1 MQSGFPS
8 RVVGSVV
15 LAAIV
20 AGCSQQRPVPP
31 ESRLIQ
37 DERVYNERSAAD
49 FRASIEHIVRRLE
62 TEYDEFEA
70 HRRPTPPMLN
80 ILVLSGGG
88 DYGSFGAGFLKAW
101 GSVTD
106 PAQARPQFD
115 VVTGVSTGSLIAP
128 FAFVGNERAYDRILK
143 LYENPNNDWA
153 VTRGP
158 LFFLPGN
165 PSLLKIDGLERELR
179 KQVDAELIREIA
191 AAGRENR
198 VLGIGATNLDYN
210 EQRIW
215 DLTAAA
221 ADCERTGDINRFH
234 QILLTS
240 SAIPGAFPPRIVDGV
255 MYVDGGCVSNILYN
269 PNMTS
274 PDSALAIWRKL
285 HPDRPVPAQRI
296 WVIINEQLHPPPQI
310 VQPNWIDVAGAAVAE
325 IIRASTYT
333 ALRQLANEA
342 AVIRATGTADIEV
355 RYVAIP
361 DDWRDP
367 ATGSAVFDKA
377 TMDSLG
383 KLGLKM
389 GTDPAS
395 WKTVA
400 GPGSIQPS
408 HPTSEPVTIQ

>member
-1 MQSGFPS
+1 MHRFS
-8 RVVGSVV
+8 RLGLIIWFCACVVFHC
-15 LAAIV
+15 
-20 AGCSQQRPVPP
+20 GCAEKRPTPP
-31 ESRLIQ
+31 ESRLMA
-37 DERVYNERSAAD
+37 DERTYNERSAAD
-49 FRASIEHIVRRLE
+49 FRSSTEHIVRRLE
-62 TEYDEFEA
+62 TKYNDFET
-70 HRRPTPPMLN
+70 HRTTTQPTLN
-80 ILVLSGGG
+80 VLILSGGG

-143 LYENPNNDWA
+143 LYENPKNDWA

-165 PSLLKIDGLERELR
+165 PSLLNIAGLERELR
-179 KQVDAELIREIA
+179 QQIDAELIRDIA
-191 AAGRENR
+191 AAGRDNR

-221 ADCERTGDINRFH
+221 ADFERTGDIDRFY

-255 MYVDGGCVSNILYN
+255 MYVDGGCTSNILYN
-269 PNMTS
+269 PDMTS
-274 PDSALAIWRKL
+274 PDSAIGMWRHA
-285 HPDRPVPAQRI
+285 HPDQPLPRQRI

-310 VQPNWIDVAGAAVAE
+310 VQPTWISVAGAAVSE
-325 IIRASTYT
+325 IIRASTHT
-333 ALRQLANEA
+333 SLRQLANEA
-342 AVIRATGTADIEV
+342 SVIRATSGADIEV
-355 RYVAIP
+355 RYVSIP

-367 ATGSAVFDKA
+367 GAGDAVFDKA

-389 GTDPAS
+389 GANPSS
-395 WKTVA
+395 WKIVE
-400 GPGSIQPS
+400 GPGQLET
-408 HPTSEPVTIQ
+408 H